1 MGKEWRLI
9 NFQASDAYTNMA
21 IDEAIFLMREKLS
34 LPPTLRFYSWQPP
47 AISIGYFQK
56 ANDSLLNKYKIKKII
71 FVRRFTGGGA
81 ILHKDEITY
90 SLTCSLDH
98 FPLFKDVI
106 KAQRIIHRAI
116 ILGLKN
122 IGLNA
127 KLSEKENKPD
137 DYFCF
142 AKPTSFDVV
151 KEEKKIAG
159 SAQRRK
165 NKSFF
170 QHGSILLNNEVLP
183 RNIDKKEIV
192 KNLIIGFERELK
204 IRILPGEL
212 TKEEI
217 ELSRKLKE
225 EKYARDEWNYKK

>member
-1 MGKEWRLI
+1 MEKEWRLI
-9 NFQASDAYTNMA
+9 NFELHDAYTNMA
-21 IDEAIFLMREKLS
+21 IDEAIFVMREKLS

-47 AISIGYFQK
+47 AISIGYF
-56 ANDSLLNKYKIKKII
+56 DPFLNEYKKRELI

-81 ILHKDEITY
+81 ILHKDEMTY
-90 SLTCSLDH
+90 SLTCSLRY
-98 FPLFKDVI
+98 FPFLKDAI
-106 KAQRIIHRAI
+106 KAQRIIHHAI
-116 ILGLKN
+116 IMGLNN
-122 IGLNA
+122 IGISA
-127 KLSEKENKPD
+127 KLNEKEAEPNS
-137 DYFCF
+137 YFCF
-142 AKPTSFDVV
+142 VKPTSFDVV
-151 KEEKKIAG
+151 KEKKKIAG

-165 NKSFF
+165 NKAFF

-225 EKYARDEWNYKK
+225 RKYARDEWNYRR

>member
-1 MGKEWRLI
+1 MEKEWRLI
-9 NFQASDAYTNMA
+9 NFELHDAYTNMA
-21 IDEAIFLMREKLS
+21 IDEAIFVMREKLS

-56 ANDSLLNKYKIKKII
+56 ANDPFLNEYKKRELI

-81 ILHKDEITY
+81 ILHKDEMTY
-90 SLTCSLDH
+90 SLTCSLYH

-116 ILGLKN
+116 ILGLNN
-122 IGLNA
+122 IGINA
-127 KLSEKENKPD
+127 KLSGEKAKPNS
-137 DYFCF
+137 YFCF
-142 AKPTSFDVV
+142 VKPTSFDVV
-151 KEEKKIAG
+151 KEKKKIAG

-183 RNIDKKEIV
+183 RSIDKKEVV

-225 EKYARDEWNYKK
+225 RKYARDEWNYRR